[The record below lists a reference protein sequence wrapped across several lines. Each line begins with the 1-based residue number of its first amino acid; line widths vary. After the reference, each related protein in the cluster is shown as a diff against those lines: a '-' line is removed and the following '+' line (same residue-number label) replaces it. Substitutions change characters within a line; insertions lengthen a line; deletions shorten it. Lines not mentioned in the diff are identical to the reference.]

1 MGLFLRVT
9 SKQLVRNQQVG
20 GSSPLA
26 GSTITLPFD
35 KDLQRAP
42 LWLAASHE
50 QIMSPQSDQMS
61 TGSVIDD
68 DHQRALRLMQQSAF
82 SGQNSPIQSV

>member
-26 GSTITLPFD
+26 GSTTTLSFV
-35 KDLQRAP
+35 KDLQRP
-42 LWLAASHE
+42 PVRLAASHE
-50 QIMSPQSDQMS
+50 QIMSPQSEQMS
-61 TGSVIDD
+61 TGSVLDD
-68 DHQRALRLMQQSAF
+68 GYHRAPRLMQQSAF
-82 SGQNSPIQSV
+82 SGENSALLDA